1 VIDSQLAR
9 LVELLRRGEFDAA
22 LAAQMNKVSF
32 DDVVTQLR
40 ADRPAVFLERKL
52 SRKHELGLARAIRW
66 ELGVGLVGTPPAP
79 VRFGLVLRS
88 CLLLSGYDGR
98 LTEITVAS
106 SIRVH
111 PLAQASGQLR
121 VRMKRAFK
129 LDRMADS
136 WELKQLPSKAAN
148 LPESLLVQRGWDP
161 GILSFAH
168 GYPGITRTSA

>member
-1 VIDSQLAR
+1 MVDSHVSQL
-9 LVELLRRGEFDAA
+9 LELLRQGSFDAA
-22 LAAQMNKVSF
+22 LARRLDHASL
-32 DDVVTQLR
+32 DDVAGQLK
-40 ADRPAVFLERKL
+40 ANHPAVFLERRI
-52 SRKHELGLARAIRW
+52 SRKREIGLARTIRW
-66 ELGVGLVGTPPAP
+66 ELGVGLVGTPPAR

-88 CLLLSGYDGR
+88 CVVLSGYDDR

-129 LDRMADS
+129 LDRTSDT
-136 WELKQLPSKAAN
+136 WELKPVPSKAAD
-148 LPESLLVQRGWDP
+148 LAESLLIKQGWDP
-161 GILSFAH
+161 GILSFAP